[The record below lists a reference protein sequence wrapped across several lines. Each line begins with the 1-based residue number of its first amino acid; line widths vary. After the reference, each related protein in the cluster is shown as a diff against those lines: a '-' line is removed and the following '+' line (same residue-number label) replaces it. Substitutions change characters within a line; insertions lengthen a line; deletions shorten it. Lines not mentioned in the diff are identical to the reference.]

1 MLRFEFVEMAQREWE
16 RKNREPEAYGVYSS
30 EGGIIFT
37 AYDYEDCEE
46 WIKENEEFFEEDE
59 EITIKQYLEEFEEW
73 EEVF

>member
-1 MLRFEFVEMAQREWE
+1 MMEFVRMAQREWE
-16 RKNREPEAYGVYSS
+16 RRCEEPEEYGVYSS
-30 EGGIIFT
+30 EGGIVFT

-59 EITIKQYLEEFEEW
+59 EITIKQYIEDEGW